1 MDILYYQKMERVMVE
16 QTEINGIIS
25 SVIYLNDENGYA
37 VVRMETDSGEMVT
50 AVGCLP
56 YIAPGE
62 MISAEGSW
70 VTHAQHGRQF
80 KIEQSNRLL
89 PTSADGIYEYLAGST
104 VKGIGPATAA
114 LIVDRFKEKSLD
126 ILEMHPEKL
135 AEIKGISLT
144 KAKDL
149 SASFKK
155 QAGVRRLTEFL
166 CAYGIKPLVAL
177 KLYRAYGSAALET
190 VHENPYIISASHIGA
205 SFAEADNLALELGI
219 EGDSINRI
227 SAAVLFELQHNS
239 GNGHCFIPRD
249 KLIAATSQLISVPA
263 DLVSD
268 AIDSLSENGG
278 LVCDKV
284 ANLNVCY
291 LTELYEAETY
301 TAERLKSMVGLKTKS
316 SANIERLITK
326 LESLYDISYAPLQ
339 KQSIELALNNRILV
353 ITGGPGTGKTTILKG
368 ILSLYD
374 ELELETLL
382 AAPTGRAAKRMSELT
397 GREASTI
404 HRLLGAKMAED
415 GETVVFSK
423 HEGDPLNCDALVLDE
438 CSMVDITLMSSLL
451 KALKP
456 GCRLVLV
463 GDADQ
468 LPSVGPGNVFS
479 DIIRSQTVPTVR
491 LTEIFRQKGD
501 SRIVRNAHMINR
513 GEHPDF
519 EANTG
524 DFFRLR
530 RLKGGTAVETIVEL
544 CARRL
549 PENMKIP
556 SASIQVLSPTRK
568 GETGTVNLNKRLQ
581 AALNPPSESKKEK
594 LFGEAVFRVGDR
606 VIQTKNN
613 YDTIWK
619 TKGGVSGAGVYNG
632 DIGTIAQIDPITETL
647 TVDFEDKL
655 ATYSFE
661 MLNELEHAWALTVHK
676 SQGSEYRAVVLALS
690 GDVLMLLTRGVL
702 YTAVTRAKE
711 LLIMVGDDNIAHRM
725 IDNNKQSRRYSAL
738 RLRLIADD

>member
-1 MDILYYQKMERVMVE
+1 MVE

-114 LIVDRFKEKSLD
+114 LIVDRFKEKSFD

-619 TKGGVSGAGVYNG
+619 TKDGVSGAGVYNG
-632 DIGTIAQIDPITETL
+632 DIGTIAQIDSITETL

-690 GDVLMLLTRGVL
+690 GDVQMLITRGVL

>member
-1 MDILYYQKMERVMVE
+1 MVE
-16 QTEINGIIS
+16 LTEINGIIS

-80 KIEQSNRLL
+80 KIVQSNRLL

-190 VHENPYIISASHIGA
+190 VQENPYIISASHIGA

-278 LVCDKV
+278 LVCDTV
-284 ANLNVCY
+284 ANLDVCY
-291 LTELYEAETY
+291 LAELYEAETY
-301 TAERLKSMVGLKTKS
+301 TAERLKSMAGLKTKS

-326 LESLYDISYAPLQ
+326 LENLYDISYAPLQ

-415 GETVVFSK
+415 GQSVIFSK

-568 GETGTVNLNKRLQ
+568 GETGTANLNKRLQ

-606 VIQTKNN
+606 VIQIKNN

-690 GDVLMLLTRGVL
+690 GDVQMLLTRGVL

>member
-1 MDILYYQKMERVMVE
+1 MVE

-249 KLIAATSQLISVPA
+249 KLIAATSQLISVSA

-301 TAERLKSMVGLKTKS
+301 TAERLKCMVGLKTKS

-530 RLKGGTAVETIVEL
+530 RLNGGTAVETIVEL

-619 TKGGVSGAGVYNG
+619 TKDGVSGAGVYNG

-690 GDVLMLLTRGVL
+690 GDVQMLLTRGVL

>member
-1 MDILYYQKMERVMVE
+1 MVE

-268 AIDSLSENGG
+268 AIDSLSEKGG

-632 DIGTIAQIDPITETL
+632 DIGTIAQIDSITETL

-690 GDVLMLLTRGVL
+690 GDVQMLLTRGVL

>member
-1 MDILYYQKMERVMVE
+1 MVE

-166 CAYGIKPLVAL
+166 CAYNIQPLVAL

-205 SFAEADNLALELGI
+205 SFAEADNLALELGV
-219 EGDSINRI
+219 EGDSMNRI

-249 KLIAATSQLISVPA
+249 KLIAATSQLISVPP

-278 LVCDKV
+278 IVCDTV
-284 ANLNVCY
+284 ASLNVCY
-291 LTELYEAETY
+291 LAELFDAETY
-301 TAERLKSMVGLKTKS
+301 TADRLKSMIGLKTKS
-316 SANIERLITK
+316 SANVEKLISK
-326 LESLYDISYAPLQ
+326 LENMYDISYAPLQ

-397 GREASTI
+397 CREASTI
-404 HRLLGAKMAED
+404 HRLLGAKMSEN
-415 GETVVFSK
+415 GESVVFSK

-438 CSMVDITLMSSLL
+438 CSMVDITLMCSLL

-530 RLKGGTAVETIVEL
+530 RLNGGTAVETIVEL

-549 PENMKIP
+549 PDNMNIP
-556 SASIQVLSPTRK
+556 AASIQVLSPTRK

-581 AALNPPSESKKEK
+581 AVLNPPSESKKEK
-594 LFGEAVFRVGDR
+594 LFGEVVFRVGDR

-690 GDVLMLLTRGVL
+690 GDVQMLLTRGVL

-738 RLRLIADD
+738 RLRLIADE

>member
-1 MDILYYQKMERVMVE
+1 MVE

-530 RLKGGTAVETIVEL
+530 RLNGGTAVETIVEL

-594 LFGEAVFRVGDR
+594 LFGEVVFRVGDR

-690 GDVLMLLTRGVL
+690 GDVQMLLTRGVL

>member
-1 MDILYYQKMERVMVE
+1 MERVMVE

>member
-1 MDILYYQKMERVMVE
+1 MERVMVE

-219 EGDSINRI
+219 EGNSINRI

-263 DLVSD
+263 DLVSG

-316 SANIERLITK
+316 SGANIERLITK

-415 GETVVFSK
+415 GQSVIFSK

-568 GETGTVNLNKRLQ
+568 GETGTANLNKRLQ

-606 VIQTKNN
+606 VIQIKNN

-690 GDVLMLLTRGVL
+690 GDVQMLLTRGVL

-711 LLIMVGDDNIAHRM
+711 LLIMVGDDSIAHRM

>member
-1 MDILYYQKMERVMVE
+1 MMEKAMVE

-37 VVRMETDSGEMVT
+37 VVRMETDNGEMVT

-126 ILEMHPEKL
+126 VLEMYPEKL

-166 CAYGIKPLVAL
+166 CAYNIQPLVAL

-205 SFAEADNLALELGI
+205 SFAEADNLALELGV

-263 DLVSD
+263 DLVSE
-268 AIDSLSENGG
+268 AIDSLSETGG
-278 LVCDKV
+278 IVCDTV

-291 LTELYEAETY
+291 LAELYEAETY
-301 TAERLKSMVGLKTKS
+301 TADRLKSMTGLKTKS
-316 SANIERLITK
+316 SANVERLISK
-326 LESLYDISYAPLQ
+326 LENMYEISYAPLQ

-404 HRLLGAKMAED
+404 HRLLGAKMSED

-438 CSMVDITLMSSLL
+438 CSMVDITLMCSLL

-513 GEHPDF
+513 GVHPDF

-549 PENMKIP
+549 PDNMNIP

-581 AALNPPSESKKEK
+581 AALNPPSENKMEK
-594 LFGEAVFRVGDR
+594 LFGEAVYRTGDR

-613 YDTIWK
+613 YDTMWK
-619 TKGGVSGAGVYNG
+619 TKGGVSGTGVYNG
-632 DIGTIAQIDPITETL
+632 DIGIIAQIDPITETL

-655 ATYSFE
+655 ATYSFD

-690 GDVLMLLTRGVL
+690 GDVQMLLTRGVL

-738 RLRLIADD
+738 RLRLIADE

>member
-1 MDILYYQKMERVMVE
+1 MVE

-126 ILEMHPEKL
+126 VLEMHPEKL

-501 SRIVRNAHMINR
+501 SRIVHNAHMINR

-632 DIGTIAQIDPITETL
+632 DIGTIDQIDPITETL

-690 GDVLMLLTRGVL
+690 GDVQMLLTRGVL

>member
-1 MDILYYQKMERVMVE
+1 MVE

-190 VHENPYIISASHIGA
+190 VQENPYIISASHIGA

-278 LVCDKV
+278 LVCDTV
-284 ANLNVCY
+284 ANLDVCY
-291 LTELYEAETY
+291 LAELYEAETY
-301 TAERLKSMVGLKTKS
+301 TAERLKSMAGLKTKS

-326 LESLYDISYAPLQ
+326 LENLYDISYAPLQ

-415 GETVVFSK
+415 GQSVIFSK

-568 GETGTVNLNKRLQ
+568 GETGTANLNKRLQ

-606 VIQTKNN
+606 VIQIKNN

-690 GDVLMLLTRGVL
+690 GDVQMLLTRGVL

>member
-1 MDILYYQKMERVMVE
+1 MVE

-278 LVCDKV
+278 IVCDKV

-301 TAERLKSMVGLKTKS
+301 TAERLKNMVGLKTKS

-374 ELELETLL
+374 ELDLETLL

-479 DIIRSQTVPTVR
+479 DIIRSQAVPTVR

-690 GDVLMLLTRGVL
+690 GDVQMLLTRGVL

>member
-1 MDILYYQKMERVMVE
+1 MERVMVE

-479 DIIRSQTVPTVR
+479 DIIRSQTVPTVL

-690 GDVLMLLTRGVL
+690 GDVQMLLTRGVL

>member
-1 MDILYYQKMERVMVE
+1 MVE

-530 RLKGGTAVETIVEL
+530 RLKGGKAVETIVEL

-556 SASIQVLSPTRK
+556 SACIQVLSPTRK

-647 TVDFEDKL
+647 IVDFEDKL

-690 GDVLMLLTRGVL
+690 GDVQMLVTRGVL

>member
-1 MDILYYQKMERVMVE
+1 METVMVE

-249 KLIAATSQLISVPA
+249 KLISATSQLISVPA

-438 CSMVDITLMSSLL
+438 CSMVDITLMSSML

-690 GDVLMLLTRGVL
+690 GDVQMLLTRGVL

>member
-1 MDILYYQKMERVMVE
+1 MVE

-166 CAYGIKPLVAL
+166 CAYNIQPLVAL

-205 SFAEADNLALELGI
+205 SFAEADNLALELGV
-219 EGDSINRI
+219 EGDSMNRI

-249 KLIAATSQLISVPA
+249 KLIAATSQLISVPP
-263 DLVSD
+263 DLVSE

-278 LVCDKV
+278 IVCDTV

-291 LTELYEAETY
+291 LAELFDAETY
-301 TAERLKSMVGLKTKS
+301 TADRLKSMIGLKTKS
-316 SANIERLITK
+316 SANVEKLISK
-326 LESLYDISYAPLQ
+326 LENMYDISYAPLQ

-374 ELELETLL
+374 ELELETVL

-397 GREASTI
+397 CREASTI
-404 HRLLGAKMAED
+404 HRLLGAKMSEN
-415 GETVVFSK
+415 GESVVFSK

-438 CSMVDITLMSSLL
+438 CSMVDITLMCSLL

-530 RLKGGTAVETIVEL
+530 RLNGGTAVETIVEL

-549 PENMKIP
+549 PDNMNIP

-581 AALNPPSESKKEK
+581 AVLNPPSESKKEK
-594 LFGEAVFRVGDR
+594 LFGEVVFRVGDR

-632 DIGTIAQIDPITETL
+632 DIGTIVQIDPLTETL
-647 TVDFEDKL
+647 TVDFEDKF

-690 GDVLMLLTRGVL
+690 GDVQMLLTRGVL

-738 RLRLIADD
+738 RLRLIADE

>member
-1 MDILYYQKMERVMVE
+1 MVE

-37 VVRMETDSGEMVT
+37 VVRMDTDSGEMVT

-205 SFAEADNLALELGI
+205 SFADADNLALELGI

-690 GDVLMLLTRGVL
+690 GDVQMLLTRGVL